1 LPLGKPDMS
10 DLTGFARPPLS
21 EQGLVMDE
29 VNKQLDAAFVW
40 RGHQGS
46 VHVGCVANTDPS
58 FWGCW
63 SSIAEGFP
71 VCTAT
76 VEFPSLGYRSMLGW
90 VQLVRSTDN
99 DSAGTQFELDPFAL
113 FGDAPS
119 PYCWY
124 GQRPI
129 LFDAPSRQVRQPLEW
144 VAHSFLAITPLD
156 EVAQWKPRRV
166 VPIIGFSWGFT
177 DDGSSVILHDMDVLP
192 AETWATHLELLRHTY
207 ARWVFADSLGA

>member
-1 LPLGKPDMS
+1 
-10 DLTGFARPPLS
+10 
-21 EQGLVMDE
+21 MDD
-29 VNKQLDAAFVW
+29 VAKDLDAAFAW
-40 RGHQGS
+40 RGDHGS
-46 VHVGCVANTDPS
+46 VHVECIPNTDPT

-63 SSIAEGFP
+63 SSVAEGFP
-71 VCTAT
+71 VCTAK
-76 VEFPSLGYRSMLGW
+76 VDFPSQGYRSMFGW

-99 DSAGTQFELDPFAL
+99 DSAGQRFELDPFAL

-129 LFDAPSRQVRQPLEW
+129 LFDAPSRDVRQPLEW
-144 VAHSFLAITPLD
+144 VAHSFLAETPLA

-177 DDGSSVILHDMDVLP
+177 DDGSSVALHDVAILST
-192 AETWATHLELLRHTY
+192 EEWAMHLELLGQTY
-207 ARWVFADSLGA
+207 TRWVFADSPEI